1 MSSAFP
7 VRTLFLCLA
16 EMALRQSDRRS
27 IKRQQVLR
35 SFVSPMN
42 CRISI
47 ISFISGHSPFHC
59 NTEIGASS
67 DSSNS
72 VESSDTD
79 TEEDKRHITTE
90 DEDDKENDIVNDG
103 LSKYERNLNRT
114 ESDSRKPVNHTAVSD
129 GSSEKKIVWKLSSL
143 SSNVAAESA
152 IYENEE
158 DESDD
163 DESEKYESDEDESDD
178 DESDMYES
186 DEEDTAN
193 DYDIARSSTNND
205 DNNLAPTTGDGTK
218 KRRSWRKVR
227 FGDFSLSNVVF
238 ISI

>member
-1 MSSAFP
+1 MN
-7 VRTLFLCLA
+7 LYY
-16 EMALRQSDRRS
+16 
-27 IKRQQVLR
+27 
-35 SFVSPMN
+35 VSPMN

-59 NTEIGASS
+59 NTEISASN

-90 DEDDKENDIVNDG
+90 DEDDKENYIVNDG

-114 ESDSRKPVNHTAVSD
+114 ESDSCKPVNHTAVSD
-129 GSSEKKIVWKLSSL
+129 GSSEKKIVWKLTSL

-152 IYENEE
+152 IYESDE

-163 DESEKYESDEDESDD
+163 DESEKYESDE
-178 DESDMYES
+178 
-186 DEEDTAN
+186 EDTAN
-193 DYDIARSSTNND
+193 DCDIAGSSTNND

-227 FGDFSLSNVVF
+227 FGDFSLSSVVF

>member
-1 MSSAFP
+1 MN
-7 VRTLFLCLA
+7 LYY
-16 EMALRQSDRRS
+16 
-27 IKRQQVLR
+27 
-35 SFVSPMN
+35 VSPMN

-59 NTEIGASS
+59 NTEISASN

-90 DEDDKENDIVNDG
+90 DEDDKENYIVNDG

-114 ESDSRKPVNHTAVSD
+114 ESDSCKPVNHTAVSD
-129 GSSEKKIVWKLSSL
+129 GSSEKKIVWKLTSL

-152 IYENEE
+152 IYESDE

-178 DESDMYES
+178 DESEKYESDEDESDDDESEIYES

-193 DYDIARSSTNND
+193 DCDIAGSSTNND

-227 FGDFSLSNVVF
+227 FGDFSLSSVVF